1 MNARSLLALLCA
13 LALLLALAPAALA
26 APPPDGPQRPQE
38 RVCADTGPDT
48 AHCHA
53 IKLKGKDGAPDA
65 TSGPTG
71 YTPADLQTAY
81 SLSGLNAG
89 NGTTVA
95 IVDAFDNPNVESD
108 LAVYRNTFG
117 LAPCTTANGCFRKSD
132 QRGGKNYPAGD
143 TGWGAEIALDV
154 DMVSAICPSCNILL
168 VEADNNSFTNLAA
181 AVNYAATVSGVTA
194 ISNSYGGNEFF
205 GETSYESPY
214 NHPNIAVTVSAGD
227 SGYGAEFPAASRY
240 VVAVGGTHLVLNAN
254 GTRKSETVWSGAG
267 SGCSRYITKP
277 SWQTDPG
284 CARRT
289 VGDIAAVAD
298 PATGVAVYDSYG
310 SSGGLNWY
318 VYGGTSVASPII
330 ASVFALA
337 GQVSGSAAATLYQHS
352 SAFYDVTSGSNGN
365 CGHKPQTRYL
375 CTGVSGYDGPTGL
388 GTPIGVT
395 GFR

>member
-13 LALLLALAPAALA
+13 LALLLVLAPAALA

-53 IKLKGKDGAPDA
+53 IKLKGKNGAPDA

-81 SLSGLNAG
+81 GLGGLSASK
-89 NGTTVA
+89 GTTVA

-108 LAVYRNTFG
+108 LAVYRSAFG
-117 LAPCTTANGCFRKSD
+117 LPPCTTANGCFRKSD
-132 QRGGKNYPAGD
+132 QRGGKSYPSGD

-181 AVNYAATVSGVTA
+181 AVNYAATVANVVA
-194 ISNSYGGNEFF
+194 ISNSYGGSEFRSEAAF
-205 GETSYESPY
+205 ESNY
-214 NHPNIAVTVSAGD
+214 HHPNIAVTVSAGD
-227 SGYGAEFPAASRY
+227 NGYGAEFPASSQY
-240 VVAVGGTHLVLNAN
+240 VVAVGGTHLVLDAN
-254 GTRKSETVWSGAG
+254 GTRQSETVWSGAG

-277 SWQTDPG
+277 SWQTDQG

-318 VYGGTSVASPII
+318 VYGGTSVSSPII

-337 GQVSGSAAATLYQHS
+337 GGASGTAAATLYAHRTS
-352 SAFYDVTSGSNGN
+352 FYDVTSGSNGS
-365 CGHKPQTRYL
+365 CGRKPQTRYL
-375 CTGVSGYDGPTGL
+375 CTGVAGYDGPTGL
-388 GTPIGVT
+388 GTPIGVA
-395 GFR
+395 GFH